1 MWNLKKVLLRRSLR
15 RDSLKNNFYLR
26 SALFW
31 SFLWSCEKNNSK
43 THGEKISSLFMHIQA
58 SLARRLWMILDSS
71 RTTTTACARAT
82 SSHTPTGTARQQC
95 LIHLILI
102 CNVIDN
108 SDSVYFGSA
117 SHIYFLSHSFIPNL
131 IVFINLTGKYERYRG
146 KKSHFILHL
155 ARLIALGYNSI
166 VLLIA
171 QRVETLLCT
180 VKLSFERDHLRL
192 TNWCT
197 EANTG
202 SCQGAARISPFICN
216 FDCTQ
221 KRSEWDEKSFLLFF
235 LLTNEVH
242 FHVSYLLP
250 HFEEPK
256 TKPTRSIFYVLTW
269 NEIKEKN
276 TKLV

>member
-1 MWNLKKVLLRRSLR
+1 MARRYHHCLCTFR
-15 RDSLKNNFYLR
+15 PRAPIVNDTR
-26 SALFW
+26 LFPVR
-31 SFLWSCEKNNSK
+31 
-43 THGEKISSLFMHIQA
+43 QRQRA
-58 SLARRLWMILDSS
+58 LARHR
-71 RTTTTACARAT
+71 
-82 SSHTPTGTARQQC
+82 PTHPHGTARQQC

-108 SDSVYFGSA
+108 SDFSEQFILALHHTYIFSC
-117 SHIYFLSHSFIPNL
+117 SHSFIPNL

-146 KKSHFILHL
+146 EKKSHFILHL

-171 QRVETLLCT
+171 QRVETWLYA
-180 VKLSFERDHLRL
+180 VKLSLERDHLRL

-221 KRSEWDEKSFLLFF
+221 KRSEM
-235 LLTNEVH
+235 
-242 FHVSYLLP
+242 
-250 HFEEPK
+250 
-256 TKPTRSIFYVLTW
+256 R
-269 NEIKEKN
+269 
-276 TKLV
+276 

>member
-1 MWNLKKVLLRRSLR
+1 
-15 RDSLKNNFYLR
+15 
-26 SALFW
+26 
-31 SFLWSCEKNNSK
+31 
-43 THGEKISSLFMHIQA
+43 
-58 SLARRLWMILDSS
+58 MILDSS

-180 VKLSFERDHLRL
+180 VKLSLERDHLRL

-221 KRSEWDEKSFLLFF
+221 KRSEMRWEKFSSFFPAHQRSSFSCFLSSSALWRAKNEANSFNILCAHLKWDKREK
-235 LLTNEVH
+235 
-242 FHVSYLLP
+242 
-250 HFEEPK
+250 
-256 TKPTRSIFYVLTW
+256 
-269 NEIKEKN
+269 
-276 TKLV
+276 KLN